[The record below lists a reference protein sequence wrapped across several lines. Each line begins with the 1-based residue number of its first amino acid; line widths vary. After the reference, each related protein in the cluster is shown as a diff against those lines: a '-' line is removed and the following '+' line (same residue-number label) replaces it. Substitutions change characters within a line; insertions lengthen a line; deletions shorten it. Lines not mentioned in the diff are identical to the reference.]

1 MPDTHHPVSPAPS
14 WLDLPPAPPT
24 PELDALFDRTRE
36 KLGYVRHSQRA
47 TAHRPALTLAQDAL
61 SRAVNG
67 DAPGGLSRRERELLA
82 LVVSAE
88 NRCIPCVF
96 GHAAA
101 LREASGDPA
110 WVAQAEANYRHAG
123 LTPKERALADFALLI
138 TRAPGEIEPHHLG
151 PLRAAGLAEAQIIDA
166 AAIAAY
172 FNFSNRLNSALG
184 VPPNLEAY
192 AAHRGAGDGNG
203 GISQSRG
210 LPKASGKGAA
220 A

>member
-1 MPDTHHPVSPAPS
+1 MPDTHHAAQPAPS
-14 WLDLPPAPPT
+14 WLNLPPAPST
-24 PELDALFDRTRE
+24 AELDALFDRTRD

-61 SRAVNG
+61 SRAVNS
-67 DAPGGLSRRERELLA
+67 DAPGGLSRRERELIA
-82 LVVSAE
+82 LVVSTE

-110 WVAQAEANYRHAG
+110 WVAQVEANYRHAG
-123 LTPKERALADFALLI
+123 LSSRERALADFALLI
-138 TRAPGEIEPHHLG
+138 TRTPGEIEPQHLE
-151 PLRAAGLAEAQIIDA
+151 PLRAAGLAETQIIDA
-166 AAIAAY
+166 AAVAAY

-192 AAHRGAGDGNG
+192 VAHRGAGPGV
-203 GISQSRG
+203 
-210 LPKASGKGAA
+210 
-220 A
+220 

>member
-1 MPDTHHPVSPAPS
+1 MPDTHHSPQPAPS
-14 WLDLPPAPPT
+14 WLDLPLAPST

-61 SRAVNG
+61 SRAVNS
-67 DAPGGLSRRERELLA
+67 DAPGSLCRRERELIA
-82 LVVSAE
+82 LVVSTE

-110 WVAQAEANYRHAG
+110 WVAQVEANFRHAG
-123 LTPKERALADFALLI
+123 LSARERALADFALLI
-138 TRAPGEIEPHHLG
+138 TRTPGEIEAQHLE
-151 PLRAAGLAEAQIIDA
+151 PLRAAGLTEEQIVDA
-166 AAIAAY
+166 AAVAAY

-192 AAHRGAGDGNG
+192 AAHRGV
-203 GISQSRG
+203 
-210 LPKASGKGAA
+210 ASGA
-220 A
+220 